1 MKISKSYTQIQL
13 IDGCKANIRYMQE
26 ILYQQFAAK
35 MFAICMRYAKSKME
49 AEDVLQIGFIKI
61 FKEINSFRGDGNFEG
76 WMRKIMV
83 NSALESYRKNLK
95 SFNVL
100 TIDDITEDQGIAKYD
115 YSNLEMQD
123 LLKLIQNLADGYR
136 LVFNMYVIEGYSHKE
151 IAASFGISESTSK
164 SQLSRARAILQQEII
179 KMEDFGYAKQTI

>member
-35 MFAICMRYAKSKME
+35 MFAICMRYAKSKTE

-123 LLKLIQNLADGYR
+123 LLKLIQKGMNIKCYWEQKGCCKKTGYLIYNLNLMR
-136 LVFNMYVIEGYSHKE
+136 
-151 IAASFGISESTSK
+151 
-164 SQLSRARAILQQEII
+164 
-179 KMEDFGYAKQTI
+179 